1 MIKGLDT
8 RQSGILMPISS
19 LPGNHGIGDFGKD
32 AYKFAKQTAKA
43 GFSLWQI
50 LPLNPVGY
58 GNSPYQPYSSFAG
71 DEIYISLEKLK
82 DEGLISS
89 SFNSKARSTEVDYEA
104 VREFKNK
111 YLKEA
116 YEAFKETNKY
126 ESEYQ
131 DFVKKAYWLD
141 DYAKFRVLKA
151 KNNNHAWQTW
161 PDNDKKAVDIDKY
174 QDDTAYHKFLQFM
187 FLKQWKQLKQYANEL
202 GLKIVGDIPIYVGSD
217 SSDVWANQK
226 AFKLDSKGNPTSV
239 AGVPPDYFSEFG
251 QLWGNPI
258 YDWEYLKENGYNF
271 WIDRFSWNM
280 ELFDIIRID
289 HFRAF
294 DTYWEIPAGE
304 ETAVNGEW
312 ILGPAYDFFDTVF
325 EKLPELKIIAEDLG
339 DLRDEVLE
347 LRDHYSMLGMK
358 IAEFSFGM
366 EEEEEGFMLPENC
379 IVYTGTHDNDTSFG
393 WFESLVEDDKQQV
406 REYLGNSKEAISW
419 ALIRLAWASAA
430 RIAIAPMQ
438 DFLELGSE
446 HRMNIPGTSENNW
459 KWKLTSGSLNSHL
472 AEKIKRLNQIYGR

>member
-1 MIKGLDT
+1 
-8 RQSGILMPISS
+8 MPISA
-19 LPGNHGIGDFGKD
+19 LPGNYGIGDFGKD

-71 DEIYISLEKLK
+71 DEIYISLDKLK
-82 DEGLISS
+82 DEGLITSALNAKVSS
-89 SFNSKARSTEVDYEA
+89 KQVNYDK
-104 VREFKNK
+104 VREFKTK

-116 YEAFKETNKY
+116 YNSFGKTDKY
-126 ESEYQ
+126 EKEYNE
-131 DFVKKAYWLD
+131 FLNKAFWLD
-141 DYAKFRVLKA
+141 DYAKFRVLKT

-161 PDNDKKAVDIDKY
+161 NDNDKKAIDIENY
-174 QDDTAYHKFLQFM
+174 QHEINYHKFLQFM
-187 FLKQWKQLKQYANEL
+187 FLKQWKELRQYVNNL

-226 AFKLDSKGNPTSV
+226 AFKLDSEGNPTSV

-258 YDWEYLKENGYNF
+258 YDWNYLKANDYKF
-271 WIDRFSWNM
+271 WIDRFAWNM

-312 ILGPAYDFFDTVF
+312 VLGPAYDFFDTVF
-325 EKLPELKIIAEDLG
+325 KKLPDLKIIAEDLG

-347 LRDHYSMLGMK
+347 LRDHYNMLGMK
-358 IAEFSFGM
+358 IAEFSFGPQ
-366 EEEEEGFMLPENC
+366 EEEEGFVLPENC
-379 IVYTGTHDNDTSFG
+379 IVYTGTHDNSPVKG
-393 WFESLVEDDKQQV
+393 WYESLSESEKIRMKSIIKNYKLEGTSITDKLV
-406 REYLGNSKEAISW
+406 RYSLKSN
-419 ALIRLAWASAA
+419 A
-430 RIAIAPMQ
+430 RIAIIPMQ
-438 DFLELGSE
+438 DLLSMDEDSRL
-446 HRMNIPGTSENNW
+446 NVPGTVGEPNWNW
-459 KWKLTSGSLNSHL
+459 KLDSLNAYHKQL
-472 AEKIKRLNQIYGR
+472 PYIKGMLVQYDRIDSVC